1 MDATIFPRLFPQ
13 FPSSDEESSETVGLS
28 KAELAA
34 ITVAA
39 VVIIVLI
46 AGCVECFVLRKKNIA
61 LRIGNDI
68 QLFTTGAPA
77 APVNLA

>member
-39 VVIIVLI
+39 VVTIVLI
-46 AGCVECFVLRKKNIA
+46 VGCVVCFVLRQKNIA

-68 QLFTTGAPA
+68 QLFATGAPA
-77 APVNLA
+77 VAVNLA